1 MYSVDHR
8 DRKLDDGVF
17 RIAGLGPGNYLV
29 QLTTN
34 PKETIKEANGIEPNP
49 GRFFERRRLE
59 LLAGQTAEHGC
70 MCRANERV
78 LCSMLGSSCRRSNGW
93 SRNAKRAC
101 PSIGGN
107 NDRNW
112 SRQRPRKRI

>member
-34 PKETIKEANGIEPNP
+34 PKETVKEANGIEPT
-49 GRFFERRRLE
+49 E
-59 LLAGQTAEHGC
+59 LHYAY
-70 MCRANERV
+70 R
-78 LCSMLGSSCRRSNGW
+78 
-93 SRNAKRAC
+93 
-101 PSIGGN
+101 
-107 NDRNW
+107 
-112 SRQRPRKRI
+112 